1 VTTAL
6 DKRLDEIERM
16 LAGIERDVADHRRDP
31 FEMTD
36 AECVEAVHKLCH
48 LHPPGGRG
56 QSRTLRKKLR
66 SWPRGG
72 S

>member
-1 VTTAL
+1 
-6 DKRLDEIERM
+6 M

-48 LHPPGGRG
+48 LHPPGWSRPEPDPEKEAEVVAAWRELNGR
-56 QSRTLRKKLR
+56 
-66 SWPRGG
+66 
-72 S
+72 